1 MSTERLLLDTSA
13 LLTLIEDEDGAER
26 VEDALVSGGVLVHW
40 ISLVELYY
48 VSVQRGGE
56 EEADLRHALVKQL
69 PIQLIDEMDEP
80 TLLIAARWKARFR
93 ISLADALIAATARR
107 QDATL
112 LHKDPEYE
120 ALHAEIW
127 LESLPYKSN
136 ASGAS
141 APS

>member
-13 LLTLIEDEDGAER
+13 LLTLIEDEDGADR
-26 VEDALVSGGVLVHW
+26 VEGALASGGVLVHW

-48 VSVQRGGE
+48 VSAQRRGE
-56 EEADLRHALVKQL
+56 DEADLRYALVKQL

-80 TLLIAARWKARFR
+80 TLLIAARWKAKHR
-93 ISLADALIAATARR
+93 ISLADALIAAAARR

-120 ALHAEIW
+120 ALHAEIR
-127 LESLPYKSN
+127 LESLPYKSST
-136 ASGAS
+136 SGAGELT
-141 APS
+141 